1 MATNPMKPAIY
12 FAAGTLEK
20 QEAWRHYALN
30 IPYYTHFTSPIR
42 RYADVMVHRVLTAV
56 LNDQVEELG
65 LSIFDIEDILEHCNE
80 KKSKSKEAQDRCD
93 HTFFCLYLDGKD
105 LISEACVVDWGEKS
119 FELFIPE
126 YGVTKRVHVDDLKCN
141 IKTKE
146 DGFVLSPLKT
156 ASPSREIQ
164 SADSS
169 AKQSVRPANNEEANV
184 KPLPQK
190 AAQENELVPD
200 SRLRV
205 LEKNEKDKALEN
217 LDIDMRKLTVVQA
230 NLDIET
236 DNNEA
241 LPKFKSGSDIPV
253 FMLPNELTGV
263 VEEVPAEIL
272 GRGTKAGVNVIYVR
286 DLNGKKAEMMLPSMN
301 NFVEA
306 TNSTK
311 KPPRRNHNG
320 KGGKGAKFSKKG
332 AQNVKAGTKIKKSA
346 TQSNYGDETKGRG
359 LRNGKMGAGVLTE
372 PITVKMLKRMKVRLY
387 MIKRVPVDFGVE
399 ILDIHDWDPIG
410 YEK

>member
-1 MATNPMKPAIY
+1 MQRGYHLNAATAGDLQKSLNEVSYPRNLYTLVPSSQKRRQPSNSMDVYGVTKIGPKFNSDPLTATALIKMATNPMKPAIY

-80 KKSKSKEAQDRCD
+80 KKTKSKEAQDRCD

-105 LISEACVVDWGEKS
+105 LTSEACVVDWGEKS

-156 ASPSREIQ
+156 ASPSREIK

-169 AKQSVRPANNEEANV
+169 AKESIPSANNDEANV
-184 KPLPQK
+184 KSPPQQ
-190 AAQENELVPD
+190 AVQEDQLVPD

-205 LEKNEKDKALEN
+205 LEKNEKDKALES
-217 LDIDMRKLTVVQA
+217 LDDDMRKLTVVQA
-230 NLDIET
+230 NLDVET
-236 DNNEA
+236 DDNEA
-241 LPKFKSGSDIPV
+241 LPKFRSGSDIPV
-253 FMLPNELTGV
+253 FMLPNELTGI
-263 VEEVPAEIL
+263 VEEVPAEVL

-311 KPPRRNHNG
+311 KSPRRNHNG
-320 KGGKGAKFSKKG
+320 K
-332 AQNVKAGTKIKKSA
+332 
-346 TQSNYGDETKGRG
+346 
-359 LRNGKMGAGVLTE
+359 
-372 PITVKMLKRMKVRLY
+372 
-387 MIKRVPVDFGVE
+387 RVEREHNFQRRAHE
-399 ILDIHDWDPIG
+399 M
-410 YEK
+410 